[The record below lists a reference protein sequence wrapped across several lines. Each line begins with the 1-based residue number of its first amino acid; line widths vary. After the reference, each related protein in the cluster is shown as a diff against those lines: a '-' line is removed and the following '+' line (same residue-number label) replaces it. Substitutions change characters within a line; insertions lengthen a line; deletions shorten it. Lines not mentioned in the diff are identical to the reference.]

1 MVDINDARDDVMK
14 LYDQLSSE
22 GFRTLGVAYRDIDVT
37 SRITK
42 DDEKDMTFIGV
53 IVLFD
58 PPKPGVVEAIH
69 SLQKLGISDE
79 DRYWR

>member
-1 MVDINDARDDVMK
+1 MK

-22 GFRTLGVAYRDIDVT
+22 GFRTLGVAYREMDVT

-42 DDEKDMTFIGV
+42 DDEKDMTFVGV

-58 PPKPGVVEAIH
+58 PPKAGVVEAID
-69 SLQKLGISDE
+69 SLRKLGVSMKIITGDNKLVAAT
-79 DRYWR
+79 